1 MPIFFNKDKIVE
13 PVAPIQQRLQPRSFA
28 EIVAES
34 KRPTVS
40 RSQPTAEGRPYV
52 ERSTKK
58 PERNKKTSAY
68 MQDLMNK

>member
-13 PVAPIQQRLQPRSFA
+13 PVAPSQQRLQPRSFA
-28 EIVAES
+28 EIVAEI

-40 RSQPTAEGRPYV
+40 RSQPLESV
-52 ERSTKK
+52 TKK
-58 PERNKKTSAY
+58 TERNKKTSAY